1 MDKDSKLR
9 YLIGASVVVLIIGAA
24 AYKNLTKLPS
34 CQVDPAGKVVILIDQ
49 TDPVSTLQNVEMKKR
64 VLDFLGNNRIK
75 DGRLKSDS
83 NVDTPV
89 NSLVSLFY
97 IDSNQKDLI
106 PIFSECRPSSEK
118 EVNAI
123 EGDPRQAQ
131 RNYVNKFESK
141 IAQFVEIGK
150 HKDKASPIVESL
162 YAVSRT
168 NFFSNLGKGKPKT
181 KVLIFSDMIQ
191 HSDEISLYGCTA
203 TPHLSPSSINLVNKL
218 SSAYAGAD
226 IVVNLIIRD
235 KSESQQLPSSQCL
248 KQFWANALGG
258 SVVIEEL

>member
-1 MDKDSKLR
+1 MDKDTKLR
-9 YLIGASVVVLIIGAA
+9 YFIGATVVVLIIGAA

-49 TDPVSTLQNVEMKKR
+49 TDPVSTLQNVEMKRR

-83 NVDTPV
+83 NIDTPV

-97 IDSNQKDLI
+97 IDSNQKDLS
-106 PIFSECRPSSEK
+106 PIFSECRPPSEK

-123 EGDPRQAQ
+123 EGDPKQAQ
-131 RNYVNKFESK
+131 RHYVNKFESK
-141 IAQFVEIGK
+141 IARFVEIGRN
-150 HKDKASPIVESL
+150 KDKASPIVESL

-181 KVLIFSDMIQ
+181 KVLIFSDMVQ
-191 HSDEISLYGCTA
+191 HSDEISLYGCTT
-203 TPHLSPSSINLVNKL
+203 TPNLSPSSINLINKL
-218 SSAYAGAD
+218 SSAYSGAD
-226 IVVNLIIRD
+226 ITVNLIIRD
-235 KSESQQLPSSQCL
+235 KSDSQQLPSSQCL